1 MNFIKF
7 YYQNCKGGYLKSVVV
22 FVYKRLC
29 LGEYTQFLVV
39 VSPNSVGGGV
49 LTDEEGLEG
58 CRRKEPLTTLQST
71 NSGSDTL
78 LCSWYLIALNISIA
92 VLTLLHTATVN

>member
-1 MNFIKF
+1 M
-7 YYQNCKGGYLKSVVV
+7 
-22 FVYKRLC
+22 C
-29 LGEYTQFLVV
+29 LGEHTQFLGV
-39 VSPNSVGGGV
+39 VSPNSEGGGGV

-78 LCSWYLIALNISIA
+78 LCS
-92 VLTLLHTATVN
+92 

>member
-1 MNFIKF
+1 MNVIKL
-7 YYQNCKGGYLKSVVV
+7 YYQYFNGGFLKEHGGVCVQETV
-22 FVYKRLC
+22 C
-29 LGEYTQFLVV
+29 LGEHTQFLGV
-39 VSPNSVGGGV
+39 VSPNSVWGGGV

-78 LCSWYLIALNISIA
+78 LCS
-92 VLTLLHTATVN
+92 